1 MGTGSSQKA
10 GVIWNTIMNGKNR
23 IERRD
28 ATDLAVELPE
38 DRPGLLAVAAQA
50 VAACHAAVLA
60 GDGAAAEAA
69 AARYDSSIWKLNGGT
84 YQNCNDRS
92 NPEAAGTLIE
102 QHCKA
107 APGAVPMWGQLGE
120 LLVESDGVRCL
131 VECGD
136 GFGSLLNR
144 HFAFHVI
151 DLDGPFISETGYR
164 SHFETAQGG
173 MTVDQAA
180 AAVFAGYLKAHRRYL
195 STEVQNKHAEQPV
208 RAWLMDLKE
217 PPRRARTTEDQGD
230 DNLAEP
236 LPAGFV
242 LVDVVLTKYQAFI
255 VKKWAEAARAKV
267 KAARAAAK
275 AVPAKLDAKKEDVC
289 SSFDSEDGDCH
300 EKPAPTEKFFKG
312 VRCQIKSVHHPVF
325 AKDIGKKLV
334 VTRVSAETRQVFAH
348 EDRPV
353 TYKINRSGRRVVD
366 SDPRCVESI
375 YSMDALRI
383 L

>member
-1 MGTGSSQKA
+1 
-10 GVIWNTIMNGKNR
+10 MNGKNR

-28 ATDLAVELPE
+28 ATDLAGELPE
-38 DRPGLLAVAAQA
+38 DRPGLLAAAALA

-84 YQNCNDRS
+84 YQNCKDRS

-120 LLVESDGVRCL
+120 FLVESDGVRCL

-255 VKKWAEAARAKV
+255 VKKWAESARAKV
-267 KAARAAAK
+267 KASRAAA
-275 AVPAKLDAKKEDVC
+275 
-289 SSFDSEDGDCH
+289 
-300 EKPAPTEKFFKG
+300 
-312 VRCQIKSVHHPVF
+312 
-325 AKDIGKKLV
+325 
-334 VTRVSAETRQVFAH
+334 
-348 EDRPV
+348 
-353 TYKINRSGRRVVD
+353 
-366 SDPRCVESI
+366 
-375 YSMDALRI
+375 
-383 L
+383 